1 MASTEPSRRPT
12 EGPREAVTGRANG
25 ANAHT
30 EYLTFNTRKQY
41 EMVHMGT
48 LTCLSTAP
56 GSIR

>member
-1 MASTEPSRRPT
+1 MASTEPSSWPT
-12 EGPREAVTGRANG
+12 EGPREAVTGR